1 MGHTALSQK
10 LRTKRPDGR
19 PIAVKKRAA
28 VYKATADKQ
37 TIQDLR
43 VTSKQP
49 HERREREVT
58 KSNGE
63 LKAVKSKTSEEKLLR
78 ALRKKLR
85 EIEQLMLKQKGGV
98 ELDAQQMEKVDS
110 LGDLIDEMENVS
122 ASLAAKKM

>member
-1 MGHTALSQK
+1 MGHTYVSQK

-19 PIAVKKRAA
+19 PVAVKKRAA
-28 VYKATADKQ
+28 MYKKTADKQ

-49 HERREREVT
+49 HEKKEREIT
-58 KSNGE
+58 QSNGE

-85 EIEQLMLKQKGGV
+85 EIEQLMLKQKEGL
-98 ELDAQQMEKVDS
+98 ELDAQQTEKVDS
-110 LGDLIDEMENVS
+110 LGDLIVEMENVS
-122 ASLAAKKM
+122 ASLAAKQ

>member
-49 HERREREVT
+49 HERKEREVT
-58 KSNGE
+58 KTNGE

-85 EIEQLMLKQKGGV
+85 EIEQLMHKQKGGV
-98 ELDAQQMEKVDS
+98 ELDAQQIEKVDS
-110 LGDLIDEMENVS
+110 LGDLIVEMENVS